1 VQDKNTVRGLREIE
15 LWLAEVDKRRHCSLP
30 ATSDYFIKHFTHD
43 SNHPSISGMTRFALK
58 LPSSL
63 HSPDSV
69 TFVSLG
75 WEDLSRSLPA
85 LVEGDE
91 QSFLEVMLEELNV
104 KFALQ
109 LDPSPITDW
118 SGQSA
123 TDPQTESGPCILLA
137 GSSHS
142 SRLIDPLESAHLTV
156 VDSTVPGFRITESS
170 VSAMASDI
178 EEKLREL
185 DPANTV
191 VLVQLLDNSIY
202 QCKHANGDRTL
213 PKRGRDGNY
222 HAEGE
227 LSVVNRDTL
236 RELFSSMQPVFKV
249 AKSFQCILLSPLP
262 RYLWNRCC
270 EDPAH
275 IINSEEPGY
284 AASMGTALR
293 ELNRSLRNMI
303 FMRKMKGVTMLNSLE
318 ALGLIPSADAD
329 TLSDDEGRIIAL
341 WGDDPVHPT
350 RAAYRE
356 LATKIAEKTVQ
367 LLEEK
372 PESDT
377 DPGQK
382 KRKIERRDPWISG
395 SSSVAKR
402 LDSRPESAKNQ
413 HSRGGKAPHRP
424 YRGRGWW
431 ARGVGRGKKSRQ

>member
-1 VQDKNTVRGLREIE
+1 V
-15 LWLAEVDKRRHCSLP
+15 EV
-30 ATSDYFIKHFTHD
+30 
-43 SNHPSISGMTRFALK
+43 
-58 LPSSL
+58 
-63 HSPDSV
+63 
-69 TFVSLG
+69 
-75 WEDLSRSLPA
+75 
-85 LVEGDE
+85 DE
-91 QSFLEVMLEELNV
+91 QSFLEVILEELNV

-123 TDPQTESGPCILLA
+123 TDPQAESGPCILLA
-137 GSSHS
+137 GSSHT

-170 VSAMASDI
+170 VSTMASDI

-191 VLVQLLDNSIY
+191 VLVQLLNNSIY
-202 QCKHANGDRTL
+202 QCKHSNGDRTL

-236 RELFSSMQPVFKV
+236 RELFSSLQPVFKA

-262 RYLWNRCC
+262 RYLWSRCC

-275 IINSEEPGY
+275 IVNSEEPGY

-303 FMRKMKGVTMLNSLE
+303 FMRKMKGVTMLNPLE
-318 ALGLIPSADAD
+318 ALGLIPSAEDD
-329 TLSDDEGRIIAL
+329 SLSKDEGRIVAL

-356 LATKIAEKTVQ
+356 LATKIADKTVQ
-367 LLEEK
+367 LLDEK
-372 PESDT
+372 PESEPE
-377 DPGQK
+377 PGQK
-382 KRKIERRDPWISG
+382 KRKIEPRDPWIAG
-395 SSSVAKR
+395 SQSVAKR
-402 LDSRPESAKNQ
+402 MDSRPVNAKHQ
-413 HSRGGKAPHRP
+413 HGRGGKAPHKP

-431 ARGVGRGKKSRQ
+431 ARGARRGKK